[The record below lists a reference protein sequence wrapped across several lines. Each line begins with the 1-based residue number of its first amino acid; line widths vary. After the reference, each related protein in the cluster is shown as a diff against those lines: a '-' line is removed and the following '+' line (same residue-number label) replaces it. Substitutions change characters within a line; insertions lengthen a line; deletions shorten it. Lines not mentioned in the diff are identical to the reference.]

1 MIRPDTMSQGR
12 PEAMYFDRR
21 LWELTTGLRGRIAC
35 AILIGLLASVFGIA
49 RFVLLGALLARVFE
63 GAGIAIVATL
73 AAGVAAAVLL
83 RALLDH
89 ARTIIAH
96 QNASRV
102 QEELRGRL
110 YDKIAELGPAWFA
123 GERTG
128 GVMLSVV
135 DGVEQLQSFFG
146 QFVPQASVAAL
157 TPLAIFAFIVWWDPP
172 VATVML
178 VAALVTLVAPA
189 AFHAV
194 ENRTGTARQ
203 QAMKSFGSEFLDAVQ
218 GLPTLK
224 AFGQSTSYGR
234 RLAERAREL
243 SDTTMRVLSTS
254 VMTRGITDAGVAI
267 GAAAALALGVWRVSG
282 GLMTIEALLIVLM
295 AGTEVFRPLRDLRG
309 VLHQG
314 MVGQSAA
321 AGIHALFAAEP
332 LVPPTHVAAK
342 FPSPLFRAERE
353 GPIAARWE
361 GEVGLAGVLESPT
374 SPQPS
379 PPPGAERESFFER
392 SLQPTIAFEDVH
404 FAYPGGRRAAHDG
417 LSFTVAAGEKIGI
430 VGPSGSGKSSIAR
443 LLLRLFDPQSG
454 VVRVG
459 GQDVRTLDPKALRS
473 EIAVVHQDTY
483 LFHGTV
489 EENLR
494 LGKPDATQGEIEEAA
509 RDANAHD
516 FIRQL
521 PHGYRTLIG
530 ERGVN
535 LSGGQRQRLAIARAL
550 LRDSPILILDEA
562 LSSVDAENEAVIQR
576 GLDRLAQG
584 RTTLVLA
591 HRLSSVIGADR
602 ILVLDHG
609 RVVETGRHA
618 ELIRRDGPYRRLMGA
633 QAEERG
639 EDDIAFDGDHAIA
652 AQAEADTT
660 DYGESA
666 PEAAAAAAAQ
676 VGPATTLLA
685 LVGIIKPWRRR
696 FAVVVAS
703 GIGRV
708 AAFIGVGI
716 IGALAV
722 AAVKTGAPFGY
733 LLILLGLAAPLA
745 GMLHWIESWL
755 AHDIAYRLLA
765 EMRIDLYR
773 KLDSLAP
780 AYLVRRRSGD
790 LIALASQDIETI
802 EYFFAHTVA
811 PALVALLV
819 PSAVLLTLAIV
830 AWPIAASLLPFVLY
844 AGLAPVLKRARID
857 RLGTAARE
865 ALGMLGAHVT
875 ETIQGLSDLVAFQAV
890 GRRRDGFMAAV
901 RAYQRTR
908 LTLLSDLSSQT
919 VQLEI
924 ATGLGG
930 LAVAITG
937 AWLVA
942 EQQLAATT
950 LPLLILLALASF
962 LPISEIAQV
971 SRQLADT
978 IASTRRF
985 HAVHREVPAVRDGP
999 ARPPAPVGGSAI
1011 RFVDVAFAYPGARR
1025 PALDGVTLDI
1035 PAGATVAIVGPSG
1048 AGKTTLANLL
1058 LRFWDP
1064 AHGEILIDGVDLR
1077 NFELDHLRARISLVS
1092 QDTYLFNDTLRAN
1105 VALARPDADEAA
1117 IARALEQAALADFVA
1132 TLPEGLDTR
1141 VGERGVQLSGGQRQ
1155 RVAIAR
1161 AFLKNAPT
1169 LILDEATSHLD
1180 AVSEAQVRSA
1190 LDALMRDRTTIVIAH
1205 RLSTVRH
1212 ADLLVVLD
1220 QGRLV
1225 EFGTHAEL
1233 VAHGGLYARLIRRQ
1247 LAGTRERVRAVGD

>member
-1 MIRPDTMSQGR
+1 
-12 PEAMYFDRR
+12 MYFDRR
-21 LWELTTGLRGRIAC
+21 LWQLTRGLRGRIAL
-35 AILIGLLASVFGIA
+35 AILIGLVASGFGIA
-49 RFVLLGALLARVFE
+49 RFVLLGALLARVFN
-63 GAGIAIVATL
+63 GAGAAVLAVLAI
-73 AAGVAAAVLL
+73 GVAAMVML
-83 RALLDH
+83 RAMLDH
-89 ARTIIAH
+89 ARTVISHRTAE
-96 QNASRV
+96 RV
-102 QEELRGRL
+102 QQDLRGRL

-146 QFVPQASVAAL
+146 QYIPQASVAAL
-157 TPLAIFAFIVWWDPP
+157 TPIAIFAFIAWWDLP
-172 VATVML
+172 VAGVML
-178 VAALVTLVAPA
+178 VAALFTLVAPTA
-189 AFHAV
+189 WNKVEGGRSHA
-194 ENRTGTARQ
+194 RH
-203 QAMKSFGSEFLDAVQ
+203 QAMKGFGSEFLDAVQ

-224 AFGQSTSYGR
+224 AFGQSTAYGR
-234 RLAERAREL
+234 KLAERARLL
-243 SDTTMRVLSTS
+243 SETTMRVLSTS
-254 VMTRGITDAGVAI
+254 VMTRGITDAGIAI
-267 GAAAALALGVWRVSG
+267 GAAAALALGVWRVAN

-295 AGTEVFRPLRDLRG
+295 AGTEVFRPLRELRG

-321 AGIHALFAAEP
+321 AGIHALLAAEP
-332 LVPPTHVAAK
+332 LVPAATPTRSPLRRDL
-342 FPSPLFRAERE
+342 PSPASGG
-353 GPIAARWE
+353 GP
-361 GEVGLAGVLESPT
+361 GKGLARQL
-374 SPQPS
+374 
-379 PPPGAERESFFER
+379 A
-392 SLQPTIAFEDVH
+392 PTIEFNEVR
-404 FAYPGGRRAAHDG
+404 FAYPGGRQPAHDD

-454 VVRVG
+454 AVRVG
-459 GQDVRTLDPKALRS
+459 GHDLRTLDPEVLRR

-494 LGKPDATQGEIEEAA
+494 LGKPEATPAELEAAA

-516 FIRQL
+516 FILQL
-521 PHGYRTLIG
+521 PRGYDTVIG
-530 ERGVN
+530 ERGVD

-550 LRDSPILILDEA
+550 LRDAPILILDEA
-562 LSSVDAENEAVIQR
+562 LSSVDAENEAVIQQ

-584 RTTLVLA
+584 RTTLILA

-602 ILVLDHG
+602 ILVLDQG
-609 RVVETGRHA
+609 RVVESGTHA
-618 ELIRRDGPYRRLMGA
+618 QLIRHDGPYRRLMGA

-639 EDDIAFDGDHAIA
+639 DDVDLAFAEERAIRDG
-652 AQAEADTT
+652 QPEATT
-660 DYGESA
+660 DYGTDA
-666 PEAAAAAAAQ
+666 GAATAAAAAQ
-676 VGPATTLLA
+676 VGAAATLKT
-685 LVGIIKPWRRR
+685 LVGIIKPWRRA

-716 IGALAV
+716 VGALAV
-722 AAVKTGAPFGY
+722 AAVKTGAPFTW
-733 LLILLGLAAPLA
+733 LLILLAILAPVA
-745 GMLHWIESWL
+745 GILHWIESWL

-765 EMRIDLYR
+765 EMRIGLYK
-773 KLDSLAP
+773 KLDALAP

-811 PALVALLV
+811 PALIAILV
-819 PSAVLLTLAIV
+819 PSAVLLTLAVV
-830 AWPIAASLLPFVLY
+830 AWPIALALLPFILY
-844 AGLAPVLKRARID
+844 AALAPVLMRARID
-857 RLGTAARE
+857 RLGAEARE
-865 ALGMLGAHVT
+865 ALGLLGAYVT

-890 GRRRDGFMAAV
+890 GGRRRGFMASV
-901 RAYQRTR
+901 IAYQQVR
-908 LTLLSDLSSQT
+908 LRLLSDLSSQT
-919 VQLEI
+919 AQLEVT
-924 ATGLGG
+924 TGLGG
-930 LAVAITG
+930 LAVAVVG
-937 AWLVA
+937 AMLVA
-942 EQQLAATT
+942 DGQLAATT

-985 HAVHREVPAVRDGP
+985 YAVHHEEPAVRDGLL
-999 ARPPAPVGGSAI
+999 RPPAPVGGSAI
-1011 RFVDVAFAYPGARR
+1011 RFEDVGFAYPGARR
-1025 PALDGVTLDI
+1025 PALEAISLDI

-1064 AHGEILIDGVDLR
+1064 ATGHILIDDVELR
-1077 NFELDHLRARISLVS
+1077 EFELDHLRARISLVS

-1105 VALARPDADEAA
+1105 VALARPEADKAE
-1117 IARALEQAALADFVA
+1117 IRCALEQAALADFVES
-1132 TLPEGLDTR
+1132 LPEGLDTR

-1180 AVSEAQVRSA
+1180 AVSEALVRDA
-1190 LDALMRDRTTIVIAH
+1190 LDTLMRNRTTIVIAH
-1205 RLSTVRH
+1205 RLSTVRN

-1220 QGRLV
+1220 RGRLV
-1225 EFGTHAEL
+1225 EFGTHPEL
-1233 VAHGGLYARLIRRQ
+1233 LARNGLYARLIRRQ
-1247 LAGTRERVRAVGD
+1247 LGGAREPQRAVAD

>member
-1 MIRPDTMSQGR
+1 
-12 PEAMYFDRR
+12 MYFDWR
-21 LWELTTGLRGRIAC
+21 LWQLTRGLRGRILL
-35 AILIGLLASVFGIA
+35 AIAIGLAASAFGIA
-49 RFVLLGALLARVFE
+49 RFALLGILLARVFT
-63 GAGIAIVATL
+63 GAGFAAIAQ
-73 AAGVAAAVLL
+73 AAIGVALAVLL
-83 RALLDH
+83 RGLLDH
-89 ARTIIAH
+89 SRTVIAH
-96 QNASRV
+96 RTASRV
-102 QEELRGRL
+102 QEDLRGRL

-128 GVMLSVV
+128 GVMLSLV

-146 QFVPQASVAAL
+146 QYLPQVCVAAL
-157 TPLAIFAFIVWWDPP
+157 TPIAIFAFIVWWDLP
-172 VATVML
+172 VATIML
-178 VAALVTLVAPA
+178 IAALVTLVAPIA
-189 AFHAV
+189 WNRV
-194 ENRTGTARQ
+194 EGGRGRVRHE
-203 QAMKSFGSEFLDAVQ
+203 AMKGFGSEFLDAVQ

-224 AFGQSTSYGR
+224 AFGQSTAYGG
-234 RLAERAREL
+234 RLAERARQL
-243 SDTTMRVLSTS
+243 SETTMRVLSTS
-254 VMTRGITDAGVAI
+254 VMTRGITDCGIAI
-267 GAAAALALGVWRVSG
+267 GAAAALALGVWRVAN

-295 AGTEVFRPLRDLRG
+295 AGTEVFRPLRDLRA

-321 AGIHALFAAEP
+321 AGIQALLAAEP
-332 LVPPTHVAAK
+332 LVPP
-342 FPSPLFRAERE
+342 SPAH
-353 GPIAARWE
+353 
-361 GEVGLAGVLESPT
+361 SPAPAL
-374 SPQPS
+374 S
-379 PPPGAERESFFER
+379 
-392 SLQPTIAFEDVH
+392 PTIAFEDVH
-404 FAYPGGRRAAHDG
+404 FAYPGGRQPAHDG
-417 LSFTVAAGEKIGI
+417 LTFTVAAGEKIGI
-430 VGPSGSGKSSIAR
+430 VGPSGSGKSSVAR

-454 VVRVG
+454 AVRIG
-459 GQDVRTLDPKALRS
+459 GRDIRTLDPEAVRAQ
-473 EIAVVHQDTY
+473 IAIVHQDTY

-494 LGKPDATQGEIEEAA
+494 LGKPEATQAELEEAA
-509 RDANAHD
+509 RDANAHE

-521 PHGYRTLIG
+521 PRGYQTVIG

-550 LRDSPILILDEA
+550 LRDAPILILDEA
-562 LSSVDAENEAVIQR
+562 LSSVDAENEAIIQQ
-576 GLDRLAQG
+576 GLDRLSHG

-602 ILVLDHG
+602 ILVLDSGHI
-609 RVVETGRHA
+609 VETGRHA

-639 EDDIAFDGDHAIA
+639 EDIALELDESLA
-652 AQAEADTT
+652 AAGRDEDATDFGAD
-660 DYGESA
+660 A
-666 PEAAAAAAAQ
+666 PAATAAAAARVGAA
-676 VGPATTLLA
+676 ATLA
-685 LVGIIKPWRRR
+685 SLARTIKPWARE
-696 FAVVVAS
+696 FAIVVTS

-708 AAFIGVGI
+708 GFFIGVGI
-716 IGALAV
+716 LGALAV
-722 AAVKTGAPFGY
+722 AAVKTGAPFAW
-733 LLILLGLAAPLA
+733 LLILLGLTAPLA
-745 GMLHWIESWL
+745 GILHWIESWL

-765 EMRIDLYR
+765 ELRIDLYR
-773 KLDSLAP
+773 KLDTLAP

-811 PALVALLV
+811 PALVAILV
-819 PSAVLLTLAIV
+819 PSAVLATLAVV
-830 AWPIAASLLPFVLY
+830 AWPIALALLPFVVY
-844 AGLAPVLKRARID
+844 AALAPVLMRARID
-857 RLGTAARE
+857 RLGAEARE
-865 ALGMLGAHVT
+865 ALGLLGAYVT

-890 GRRRDGFMAAV
+890 AGRRAGFMEAV
-901 RAYQRTR
+901 RDYQRTR

-919 VQLEI
+919 AQLEI
-924 ATGLGG
+924 VTGLGG

-942 EQQLAATT
+942 DQQLAATT

-978 IASTRRF
+978 IASTRRLY
-985 HAVHREVPAVRDGP
+985 AVHHEQPAVRDGP
-999 ARPPAPVGGSAI
+999 LFPPAPAGGSEI
-1011 RFVDVAFAYPGARR
+1011 HFEDVGFAYPGARR
-1025 PALDGVTLDI
+1025 PALDGIALDI

-1064 AHGEILIDGVDLR
+1064 ASGHVLIDGVDLR
-1077 NFELDHLRARISLVS
+1077 DFELDHLRRRISLVS

-1117 IARALEQAALADFVA
+1117 IHRALDQAALADFV
-1132 TLPEGLDTR
+1132 TSLPDGLDTR

-1190 LDALMRDRTTIVIAH
+1190 LDMLMRDRTTIVIAH

-1212 ADLLVVLD
+1212 ADRLVVLE
-1220 QGRLV
+1220 QGRV
-1225 EFGTHAEL
+1225 AEIGDHAEL
-1233 VAHGGLYARLIRRQ
+1233 VARNGLYARLIRRQ
-1247 LAGTRERVRAVGD
+1247 LGGAREPVRAVGN

>member
-1 MIRPDTMSQGR
+1 M
-12 PEAMYFDRR
+12 ALMYFDRR
-21 LWELTTGLRGRIAC
+21 LWELTSGLRGRIAL
-35 AILIGLLASVFGIA
+35 AILIGLCAAGFGIA
-49 RFVLLGALLARVFE
+49 RFALLGALLARVFS
-63 GAGIAIVATL
+63 GAGFAVIAVLAT
-73 AAGVAAAVLL
+73 GVAGAVVL
-83 RALLDH
+83 RGLLDH
-89 ARTIIAH
+89 CRTLIAH
-96 QNASRV
+96 GTATRV
-102 QEELRGRL
+102 QHDLRGRL

-146 QFVPQASVAAL
+146 QYLPQVCVAAL
-157 TPLAIFAFIVWWDPP
+157 TPLAIFAFIVWWDAP

-178 VAALVTLVAPA
+178 VAALVTLVAPM
-189 AFHAV
+189 AF
-194 ENRTGTARQ
+194 TAIEGGRGRVRHE
-203 QAMKSFGSEFLDAVQ
+203 AMKGFGSEFLDAVQ

-224 AFGQSTSYGR
+224 AFGQSTAYGK
-234 RLAERAREL
+234 RLAERARIL
-243 SDTTMRVLSTS
+243 SDSTMKVLSTS
-254 VMTRGITDAGVAI
+254 VMTRGITDASVAI
-267 GAAAALALGVWRVSG
+267 GAAAALALGVWRVSN

-295 AGTEVFRPLRDLRG
+295 AGTEVFRPLRDLRT

-314 MVGQSAA
+314 MTGQSAA
-321 AGIHALFAAEP
+321 AGIHELLAAEP
-332 LVPPTHVAAK
+332 LVPPT
-342 FPSPLFRAERE
+342 P
-353 GPIAARWE
+353 AARL
-361 GEVGLAGVLESPT
+361 LA
-374 SPQPS
+374 
-379 PPPGAERESFFER
+379 PPPLA
-392 SLQPTIAFEDVH
+392 PTIAFEDVH
-404 FAYPGGRRAAHDG
+404 FAYPGGRGAAHDG
-417 LSFTVAAGEKIGI
+417 LSFTVAAGEKIGF
-430 VGPSGSGKSSIAR
+430 VGPSGAGKSSIAR

-454 VVRVG
+454 TVRVG
-459 GQDVRTLDPKALRS
+459 GQDVRTLDPEALRR

-489 EENLR
+489 EDNLR
-494 LGKPDATQGEIEEAA
+494 LGKPDATEDELEAAA

-516 FIRQL
+516 FILQL
-521 PHGYRTLIG
+521 PYGYQTILG

-562 LSSVDAENEAVIQR
+562 LSSVDAENEALIQK

-602 ILVLDHG
+602 ILVLEQGHI
-609 RVVETGRHA
+609 VEMGRHA

-633 QAEERG
+633 QAEEQG
-639 EDDIAFDGDHAIA
+639 DDVALAVDELA
-652 AQAEADTT
+652 AASSEAGAT
-660 DYGESA
+660 DYG
-666 PEAAAAAAAQ
+666 AAAPDAVNAAARE
-676 VGPATTLLA
+676 VGAATTLMA
-685 LVGIIKPWRRR
+685 LVRIIKPWRRR
-696 FAVVVAS
+696 FAVVVSS

-716 IGALAV
+716 VGALAV
-722 AAVKTGAPFGY
+722 AAVKTGAPFAA
-733 LLILLGLAAPLA
+733 LLVLLALLAPVA
-745 GMLHWIESWL
+745 GILHWIESWL

-765 EMRIDLYR
+765 ELRIELYR

-819 PSAVLLTLAIV
+819 PSTVLLSLAIV
-830 AWPIAASLLPFVLY
+830 AWPIALALLPFVLF
-844 AGLAPVLKRARID
+844 AGLAPVVMRARID
-857 RLGTAARE
+857 RLGGEARE

-890 GRRRDGFMAAV
+890 GRRRAGFMDAV
-901 RAYQRTR
+901 RAYQKTR

-919 VQLEI
+919 AQLEI

-942 EQQLAATT
+942 DHQLAATT

-985 HAVHREVPAVRDGP
+985 HAVQHEVAAVQDGP
-999 ARPPAPVGGSAI
+999 LRPPAPIGGSAI
-1011 RFVDVAFAYPGARR
+1011 RFNGVGFAYPGARR
-1025 PALDGVTLDI
+1025 PALKGVSLDI
-1035 PAGATVAIVGPSG
+1035 PEGATVAIVGPSG
-1048 AGKTTLANLL
+1048 AGKTTLAKLL

-1064 AHGEILIDGVDLR
+1064 AEGHILIDGVDLR
-1077 NFELDHLRARISLVS
+1077 EFELDHLRRRISLVS

-1105 VALARPDADEAA
+1105 VALARPEADEAA
-1117 IARALEQAALADFVA
+1117 IRRALDEAALADFVA

-1180 AVSEAQVRSA
+1180 AVSEAQVRQA
-1190 LDALMRDRTTIVIAH
+1190 LDSLMRDRTTIVIAH

-1220 QGRLV
+1220 HGHLV
-1225 EFGTHAEL
+1225 ELGTHAEL
-1233 VAHGGLYARLIRRQ
+1233 VVRGGLYARLIQRQ
-1247 LAGTRERVRAVGD
+1247 LGGAREPVRAVGN

>member
-1 MIRPDTMSQGR
+1 
-12 PEAMYFDRR
+12 MYFDRR
-21 LWELTTGLRGRIAC
+21 LWELTEGLRGRIAL
-35 AILIGLLASVFGIA
+35 AILIGLAASAFGIA
-49 RFVLLGALLARVFE
+49 RFALLGALLARVFS
-63 GAGIAIVATL
+63 GDGFGIIAIL
-73 AAGVAAAVLL
+73 ALGVAMAVLL

-89 ARTIIAH
+89 ARTVIAH
-96 QNASRV
+96 ENASRV
-102 QEELRGRL
+102 QTELRGRL

-128 GVMLSVV
+128 GVMLSLV

-146 QFVPQASVAAL
+146 QYLPQVSVAAL
-157 TPLAIFAFIVWWDPP
+157 TPLAIFAFIVWWDVP

-178 VAALVTLVAPA
+178 VGALVTLVAPMV
-189 AFHAV
+189 FNKIEGGRGRLRH
-194 ENRTGTARQ
+194 E
-203 QAMKSFGSEFLDAVQ
+203 AMKGFGSEFLDAVQ

-224 AFGQSTSYGR
+224 AFGQSTAYGK
-234 RLAERAREL
+234 RLAERARVLAE
-243 SDTTMRVLSTS
+243 TTMRVLSTS

-267 GAAAALALGVWRVSG
+267 GAAAALALGVWRVSH

-314 MVGQSAA
+314 MTGQSAA
-321 AGIHALFAAEP
+321 AGIHALLAAEP
-332 LVPPTHVAAK
+332 LISAYGT
-342 FPSPLFRAERE
+342 
-353 GPIAARWE
+353 
-361 GEVGLAGVLESPT
+361 AGVSPALVRGGRDG
-374 SPQPS
+374 SGPDIVALPL
-379 PPPGAERESFFER
+379 A
-392 SLQPTIAFEDVH
+392 PTIEFDDVH
-404 FAYPGGRRAAHDG
+404 FAYPGGRGAAHDG
-417 LSFTVAAGEKIGI
+417 LTFSVAAGEKIGI

-459 GQDVRTLDPKALRS
+459 GRDVRTLDPEALRG

-494 LGKPDATQGEIEEAA
+494 LGKPDATQAELEEAA

-516 FIRQL
+516 FILQL
-521 PHGYRTLIG
+521 PYGYQTILG

-550 LRDSPILILDEA
+550 LRDSPLLILDEA
-562 LSSVDAENEAVIQR
+562 LSSVDAENEAVIQK
-576 GLDRLAQG
+576 GLDRLAEG

-609 RVVETGRHA
+609 RIVESGRHA

-639 EDDIAFDGDHAIA
+639 EGDIVLA
-652 AQAEADTT
+652 ADELAAVSGELAAT
-660 DYGESA
+660 DYGEAA

-676 VGPATTLLA
+676 VGAAATLMTLVA
-685 LVGIIKPWRRR
+685 IIRPWRRR
-696 FAVVVAS
+696 FAVVVSS

-708 AAFIGVGI
+708 AALIGVGI
-716 IGALAV
+716 IGSLAV
-722 AAVKTGAPFGY
+722 AAVKTGSPFAY
-733 LLILLGLAAPLA
+733 LLILLGLVAPLA
-745 GMLHWIESWL
+745 GLLHWIESWL

-765 EMRIDLYR
+765 ELRVDLYK
-773 KLDSLAP
+773 KLDALAP

-819 PSAVLLTLAIV
+819 PTTVLVTLAIV
-830 AWPIAASLLPFVLY
+830 AWPIALALLPFVLY
-844 AGLAPVLKRARID
+844 AGLAPVVMRRRID
-857 RLGTAARE
+857 RLGAEARE

-890 GRRRDGFMAAV
+890 GRRRGGFMRAV
-901 RAYQRTR
+901 EAYQKTR
-908 LTLLSDLSSQT
+908 LTLLGDLSSQT
-919 VQLEI
+919 AQLEI

-942 EQQLAATT
+942 DQELAATT

-985 HAVHREVPAVRDGP
+985 HAVTGEVPAVGDGP
-999 ARPPAPVGGSAI
+999 LRPPAPVGGSAI
-1011 RFVDVAFAYPGARR
+1011 RFAEVGFAYPGARR
-1025 PALDGVTLDI
+1025 PALDGITLDI

-1064 AHGEILIDGVDLR
+1064 AQGKILIDGVDLR
-1077 NFELDHLRARISLVS
+1077 DFELDHLRRRISLVS

-1105 VALARPDADEAA
+1105 VALARPDADETA
-1117 IARALEQAALADFVA
+1117 IRRALDEAALADFVDS
-1132 TLPEGLDTR
+1132 LPEGLDTR

-1180 AVSEAQVRSA
+1180 AVSEAQVRQA

-1220 QGRLV
+1220 RGRLA
-1225 EFGTHAEL
+1225 ELGTHAEL
-1233 VAHGGLYARLIRRQ
+1233 VARGGLYARLIGHQ
-1247 LAGTRERVRAVGD
+1247 LGQAREPMRAVGD